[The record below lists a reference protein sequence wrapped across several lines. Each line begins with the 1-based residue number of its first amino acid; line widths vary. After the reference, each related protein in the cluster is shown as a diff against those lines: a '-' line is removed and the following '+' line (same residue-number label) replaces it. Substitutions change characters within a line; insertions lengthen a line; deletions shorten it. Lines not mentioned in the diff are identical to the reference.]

1 MGGMNMLVH
10 DRGQVHGRK
19 EPMAPGGLTSLFQG
33 EALWSLVLFCS
44 FTLETQGSSCPMD
57 MGKAYLSGQRKGIF
71 Y

>member
-44 FTLETQGSSCPMD
+44 FSLETQGSSCPMD
-57 MGKAYLSGQRKGIF
+57 MGKAYFSGLRKGIF